1 MKLPTRFTS
10 RLGLILLGLGLL
22 TAFAFVVLRNGP
34 LAATRV
40 TLAQVEA
47 QELRPAVFGIGT
59 VEARHA
65 YDLGPTFASR
75 VLRVRVDVGDRVEAG
90 QVLAEMDPVDLDQR
104 LAAAESAYR
113 RAAYAV
119 DSAAAAANEAASRKA
134 LATANAERFEQLRQQ
149 GFVSQEAV
157 EAKRHEA
164 QAAGAAHAASQA
176 GLAAAGQD
184 AARLRAERAAVGEQ
198 RANSVLRS
206 PVAGVVTARKAEPG
220 STVVAGQG
228 VIRLVDPASLWVT
241 TRIDQ
246 ARAAGLKI
254 GMPASIALRSRP
266 QVPLAGRLARLELA
280 GDSVTEERLVQVAFD
295 ALPADISLG
304 ELAEVTLALPHQ
316 PRALTLPNAAIQRQG
331 GRVGVWQ
338 VSDGRVRFSPVA
350 TGAQTLDGRVQI
362 LRGLAQG
369 DRVVIYSEKTLSEG
383 ERIKP
388 VERLEGNGR

>member
-1 MKLPTRFTS
+1 MKLPARFTS

-22 TAFAFVVLRNGP
+22 AAFAFVVLRTGP

-40 TLAQVEA
+40 VLAQVEA
-47 QELRPAVFGIGT
+47 QELKPAIFGIGT

-65 YDLGPTFASR
+65 FDLGPTFASR

-113 RAAYAV
+113 RAAFAV
-119 DSAAAAANEAASRKA
+119 DAAAAAASEATSRKA

-164 QAAGAAHAASQA
+164 KAAGAAHMASQA
-176 GLAAAGQD
+176 NLDAARQD
-184 AARLRAERAAVGEQ
+184 AARLRAERAALGEQ

-220 STVVAGQG
+220 STVVAGQS

-246 ARAAGLKI
+246 ARAAGLTV
-254 GMPASIALRSRP
+254 GMPASIVLRSRP
-266 QVPLAGRLARLELA
+266 QTPLAGRVARLELA

-295 ALPADISLG
+295 QQPRDISLG
-304 ELAEVTLALPHQ
+304 ELAEVTLALPAVA
-316 PRALTLPNAAIQRQG
+316 RALTLPSAAIQHRGEQ
-331 GRVGVWQ
+331 VGVWR
-338 VSDGRVRFSPVA
+338 VVDGEVRFSPVT
-350 TGAQTLDGRVQI
+350 TGAQALDGRVQI
-362 LRGLAQG
+362 LSGLAQG
-369 DRVVIYSEKTLSEG
+369 DRVVAYSEKALSEG
-383 ERIKP
+383 ERIKA
-388 VERLEGNGR
+388 VERLAGNGR

>member
-1 MKLPTRFTS
+1 MKLPARFSS
-10 RLGLILLGLGLL
+10 RLGLILFGLGLL
-22 TAFAFVVLRNGP
+22 AAFAFVVLRTGP

-40 TLAQVEA
+40 VLAKVETR
-47 QELRPAVFGIGT
+47 ELKPAIFGIGS

-65 YDLGPTFASR
+65 FDLGPTVASR

-90 QVLAEMDPVDLDQR
+90 QVVAEMDPVDLDQR

-113 RAAYAV
+113 RAAFAV
-119 DSAAAAANEAASRKA
+119 DSAAAAASEAASRKA

-157 EAKRHEA
+157 EVKRHEA
-164 QAAGAAHAASQA
+164 QAAGAAHMASQA
-176 GLAAAGQD
+176 SLAAARQD

-228 VIRLVDPASLWVT
+228 VIRLVDPTSLWVT

-246 ARAAGLKI
+246 ARAAGLKL
-254 GMPASIALRSRP
+254 GMPASIVLRSRP
-266 QVPLAGRLARLELA
+266 QAPLAGRVARLEPA

-295 ALPADISLG
+295 QQAQDISLG
-304 ELAEVTLALPHQ
+304 ELAEVTLALPVVAQ
-316 PRALTLPNAAIQRQG
+316 ALSLPNAAIQHRGEQ
-331 GRVGVWQ
+331 VGVWR
-338 VSDGRVRFSPVA
+338 VVDGEARFRPV
-350 TGAQTLDGRVQI
+350 TLGAQTLDGRVQI
-362 LRGLAQG
+362 LTGLAQG
-369 DRVVIYSEKTLSEG
+369 EQVVAYSEKALSEG
-383 ERIKP
+383 ER
-388 VERLEGNGR
+388 VQAVARLAGNGR

>member
-1 MKLPTRFTS
+1 MKLPARFTS

-22 TAFAFVVLRNGP
+22 TAFVFVVLRNGP

-40 TLAQVEA
+40 TLAQLET
-47 QELRPAVFGIGT
+47 QELRPAVFGIGS

-65 YDLGPTFASR
+65 FELGPTFASR

-113 RAAYAV
+113 RAAFAV
-119 DSAAAAANEAASRKA
+119 DSAAAAASEAASRKA

-164 QAAGAAHAASQA
+164 QAASAAHMASQA
-176 GLAAAGQD
+176 GLAAARQD
-184 AARLRAERAAVGEQ
+184 QARLRAERAAVGEQ

-228 VIRLVDPASLWVT
+228 VIRLVDPNSLWVT

-246 ARAAGLKI
+246 ARAAGLKVD
-254 GMPASIALRSRP
+254 MPASIVLRSRP
-266 QVPLAGRLARLELA
+266 QVPLAGRVARLELA
-280 GDSVTEERLVQVAFD
+280 GDSVTEERLLQVAFD
-295 ALPADISLG
+295 QQPQDISLG
-304 ELAEVTLALPHQ
+304 ELAEVTLALP
-316 PRALTLPNAAIQRQG
+316 PVAKALTLPNAAIQHRG
-331 GRVGVWQ
+331 ERVGVWR
-338 VSDGRVRFSPVA
+338 VVDGAVRFSPVT
-350 TGAQTLDGRVQI
+350 TGVQTLDGRVHI
-362 LRGLAQG
+362 LHGLAQG
-369 DRVVIYSEKTLSEG
+369 DRVVVYSEKALSEG
-383 ERIKP
+383 ERIKA
-388 VERLEGNGR
+388 VERLEGKPR